1 MSYAESLYQKIWKT
15 KGTRFIAHKR
25 LEILNQFSIYAISL
39 NSIYVIILSLLS
51 MSQFN
56 KYSKLNS
63 DLLSIITLFLSILII
78 VISIIEN
85 SKNYKAKAESHHQCG
100 KDLNKIYER
109 LIQIKDSYD
118 VDKNSKA
125 EIDQLGLDYQKIID
139 KYPENHSSIDFKK
152 FLIINKQNPYIK
164 YTNFHLLIVWFEL
177 FLPMLATIFIP
188 LLIILFYVIKLSGS
202 DA

>member
-1 MSYAESLYQKIWKT
+1 MNYAESLYQKIWKT

-51 MSQFN
+51 MSHFN
-56 KYSKLNS
+56 KYSKLNP
-63 DLLSIITLFLSILII
+63 DFLSIITLFLSILII
-78 VISIIEN
+78 VISIIES

-109 LIQIKDSYD
+109 LIQIKSSYD
-118 VDKNSKA
+118 TDSNSKA
-125 EIDQLGLDYQKIID
+125 EIDKLGLDYQSIID

-152 FLIINKQNPYIK
+152 FLIINKIEPYK
-164 YTNFHLLIVWFEL
+164 NYSNFNLLIIWFE
-177 FLPMLATIFIP
+177 FYIPILATIIIP
-188 LLIILFYVIKLSGS
+188 LLIIIFCVINL
-202 DA
+202 